1 MGGYQELRKWEMG
14 SNSLM
19 WTGFYFEVMK
29 MFRNAVEMV
38 VVHSVCILNAMDCSL

>member
-1 MGGYQELRKWEMG
+1 MGGYQELRKGEMG

-29 MFRNAVEMV
+29 MSNVEDGWTPKWQ
-38 VVHSVCILNAMDCSL
+38 SKDQQEGEA